1 MKRKT
6 GLFLSFSTCLDIP
19 SRCFSWEAYFVCFL
33 SVVSLFTGTAL
44 NSLQRTLV
52 FWQESPQ
59 VNMENIITSCLM
71 NLSIEMT
78 ILLKNQ
84 YTERKRLWRL
94 SGELRKTDQFGV
106 AGFTEKKQLSN
117 RFQLF
122 LREHICLHTQLSK
135 FLILCVPIN
144 QIIIMDNH
152 KQKQKQ
158 VIFLL
163 PLIVFPHNSTSKL
176 SNLETPKPLMLQAM
190 CTRVFFL
197 RTKHMSKVHV
207 NKV

>member
-6 GLFLSFSTCLDIP
+6 GLFLSFSTCLDIF
-19 SRCFSWEAYFVCFL
+19 SRCFSQEAYFVCFP
-33 SVVSLFTGTAL
+33 SVMSLFTGTAL
-44 NSLQRTLV
+44 DSLQRTLV
-52 FWQESPQ
+52 FCQESPQ
-59 VNMENIITSCLM
+59 VNRENIITSCLM
-71 NLSIEMT
+71 NSSIEMT

-106 AGFTEKKQLSN
+106 AGFSEKKQRSK
-117 RFQLF
+117 RFQFF
-122 LREHICLHTQLSK
+122 LREHICLHTQLSE

-163 PLIVFPHNSTSKL
+163 PLIVFPYHSTCKL
-176 SNLETPKPLMLQAM
+176 SNLETPKPLMLQTM
-190 CTRVFFL
+190 CTTGVFF
-197 RTKHMSKVHV
+197 
-207 NKV
+207 